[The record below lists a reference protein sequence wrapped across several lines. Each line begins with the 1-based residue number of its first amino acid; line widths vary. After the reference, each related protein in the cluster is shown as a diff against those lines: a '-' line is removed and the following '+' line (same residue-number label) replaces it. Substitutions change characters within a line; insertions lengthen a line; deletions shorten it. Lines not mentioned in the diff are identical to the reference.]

1 MLQENEINT
10 QSACPFHNV
19 ERHAQDL
26 STSQGDYLSHIIWQ
40 YVQRGLVYPSPYA
53 RFVTFWRNQGEFGQ
67 PLTKAVLTRLMTDL
81 RTEIHERYGSSNTTA
96 IVGVGFTLWN
106 QWCAEDSTSV
116 PIAIQKFLSK
126 YPDGA
131 LPAFA
136 RSCGTLADS
145 QGDLWFHIKSDNDDY
160 CEGVL
165 QFIRGR
171 LEQEEQC
178 VDPAL
183 TVSQAAATKS
193 ITPDKL
199 GGKVLGCRFSENL
212 NNPSDPI
219 TIQEQT
225 IVSFEDPA
233 HMGASFALAQRFFIN
248 WTNILNMSPEQIE
261 DLVGRTTEDVLIP
274 TRDTRSHIKCSRV
287 QDEQGN
293 TTPILRLGLPFG
305 QSPAIHNHD
314 LQRKGASLRDEAG
327 IYFAGYT
334 KDVAVLESIMDSQI
348 GFEEGCIRDRL
359 LTNVNA
365 DLGGLFY
372 IPSQVDLGLSPV
384 ELQTY
389 TETDW
394 KRFPGVD
401 WSRLDR
407 HFQLRS
413 KNGYMYYNHKDY
425 LYHMAT
431 MTAEERLRVL
441 PPSSRILRLLANTF
455 SRWQDTWYFDR
466 AQQEME
472 HLQVYVERK
481 YGTEKAAEVMSLSVA
496 ERMGWAIK
504 MTLGDV
510 IVSHEYGFRG
520 RKQLENGN
528 WINGADTYRMQPQ
541 ELIVGALPNLGLG
554 QGRYVMDYAREDEK
568 ISNFFQGLS
577 YASGVGHVVP
587 GFQRV
592 LELGIEGL
600 ILDIQQRLN
609 ATSDPKKQEFYK
621 AAILALEG
629 VSDHCLAYA
638 QLAGEIASGLPEGQV
653 AERENLQAIATRMT
667 KLATQPPE
675 TMLEAAQLIFT
686 YHACLHLIGEP
697 TAIGRLDQMLYPFYE
712 RDLAAGQ
719 LNDDLAQE
727 IIDCFWIKIGEKVQ
741 LNRTL
746 VEDHQPYGNL
756 AMGGASG
763 NYPQGAANNQWIQ
776 QVTVGGTI
784 ADNSPGEGLP
794 AYNRITLLCLRA
806 ARRLPLNAPCL
817 SLRVRKD
824 IPPEY
829 LQEAALAI
837 LSGGAHPILLSDEK
851 IIPGLQ
857 QSGDQVGKGQT
868 PTDYTPVSEKAGG
881 LWHSQVGLQDA
892 RDYACDGCYEPQI
905 VGKNWFTL
913 GGVLTL
919 QALEAAL
926 NQGKS
931 WLTAGPMFFRGQRLS
946 FTSIP
951 PKDIQSFE
959 QLVELFLT
967 HIRWIYAKQADGLLA
982 VFGQMSQVCPSPL
995 LSVVIDDCLDKGVD
1009 FYAGGARYNMVAPCF
1024 TALANSINSLYAIKH
1039 MVFEPS
1045 TAVTSLPELVD
1056 ALICDWG
1063 YSMQEP
1069 FISTLSGP
1077 ARIAAIAE
1085 RFKKLREVA
1094 LQLPRYGRGN
1104 PDIDQFGDELIRRVA
1119 ETGVQV
1125 FTDPALPTAKKMVDL
1140 AQQLG
1145 TPEQPFGG
1153 FQIMP
1158 GVGTFENYV
1167 EFGATTGA
1175 SADGRRSGES
1185 LASDLSPAPSVADQP
1200 INHQEAEFLKV
1211 LQGFTGAS
1219 SEYSSGA
1226 PTDLNIREDFPPDK
1240 LQQVLHAFAQGTGSN
1255 ILTITCANPE
1265 TFAGATRDQE
1275 KYDLIRVRMGG
1286 WSEFFVAMFPAH
1298 QAQHQRRPFHLPEP
1312 SGELG

>member
-1 MLQENEINT
+1 MNT
-10 QSACPFHNV
+10 PGICPFHGV
-19 ERHAQDL
+19 ERRAEDL
-26 STSQGDYLSHIIWQ
+26 STAQGDRLSYMIWQ
-40 YVQRGLVYPSPYA
+40 YVQRGLVYPSPHA
-53 RFVTFWRNQGEFGQ
+53 RFVTFWRYSQGSGQ
-67 PLTKAVLTRLMTDL
+67 PLTKAVLTRLMADL
-81 RTEIHERYGSSNTTA
+81 RAEIHTHYGSTNTTA

-106 QWCAEDSTSV
+106 RWCADDSIPV
-116 PIAIQKFLSK
+116 PVAIKQFLEK
-126 YPDGA
+126 YPDGVF
-131 LPAFA
+131 PAFA
-136 RSCGTLADS
+136 RSAGTLEDS

-165 QFIRGR
+165 KFIRER
-171 LEQEEQC
+171 LEKVEQC
-178 VDPAL
+178 VDPAR
-183 TVSQAAATKS
+183 TVYQAASTKS

-225 IVSFEDPA
+225 IVGFEDPV
-233 HMGASFALAQRFFIN
+233 HVGASYSLSQRFFIN
-248 WTNILNMSPEQIE
+248 WNNILNMSPDEIE
-261 DLVGRTTEDVLIP
+261 DLVGRTTDDILIP

-293 TTPILRLGLPFG
+293 TTRILRLGLPFG
-305 QSPAIHNHD
+305 QSSAIHNQD

-327 IYFAGYT
+327 IYFAGYA
-334 KDVAVLESIMDSQI
+334 KDVTVLESILDSQI
-348 GFEEGCIRDRL
+348 GFETGCIRDRL
-359 LTNVNA
+359 LTNVNS

-372 IPSQVDLGLSPV
+372 IPSQVDLGLNPI
-384 ELQTY
+384 ELKTY
-389 TETDW
+389 EEMDW
-394 KRFPGVD
+394 KYFPGVD

-407 HFQLRS
+407 HFTLRS

-425 LYHMAT
+425 LYRMGT
-431 MTAEERLRVL
+431 MTAEEKLQFL
-441 PPSSRILRLLANTF
+441 PPSSRVLRLLANTF
-455 SRWQDTWYFDR
+455 SRWEDNWYFDR
-466 AQQEME
+466 SQQKME
-472 HLQVYVERK
+472 HLQVYVERQ
-481 YGTEKAAEVMSLSVA
+481 YGSDKAAEVMSLSVA

-504 MTLGDV
+504 MSVGYVL
-510 IVSHEYGFRG
+510 VSHEYGFRG
-520 RKQLENGN
+520 RKQQPNDN
-528 WINGADTYRMQPQ
+528 WLNGADTYRIQPQ
-541 ELIVGALPNLGLG
+541 ELIVGGLPNLGLG
-554 QGRYVMDYAREDEK
+554 QGRYVMDYTREDEQ
-568 ISNFFQGLS
+568 IPNFFRGLS

-592 LELGIEGL
+592 LDLGIGGL
-600 ILDIQQRLN
+600 ILDIQKRLDS
-609 ATSDPKKQEFYK
+609 TTDVKKQEFYK
-621 AAILALEG
+621 ASILALEG
-629 VSDHCLAYA
+629 VRDHCIAYA
-638 QLAGEIASGLPEGQV
+638 KLAGEMANELPEGKQ
-653 AERENLQAIATRMT
+653 AERENLEAIATRMT
-667 KLATQPPE
+667 KLATQPPA
-675 TMLEAAQLIFT
+675 TMLEAAQLILT
-686 YHACLHLIGEP
+686 YHACLQLVGEP

-712 RDLAAGQ
+712 RDMAEGR

-727 IIDCFWIKIGEKVQ
+727 IIDCFWIKVGEKVQ
-741 LNRTL
+741 LNRTM

-756 AMGGASG
+756 AMGGMSG

-794 AYNRITLLCLRA
+794 AYNKITLLCLRA

-824 IPPEY
+824 IPSEY

-857 QSGDQVGKGQT
+857 QSGDRIGEGQT
-868 PTDYTPVSEKAGG
+868 PTNYTPVQEKAGV
-881 LWHSQVGLQDA
+881 LWRSEVELQDA
-892 RDYACDGCYEPQI
+892 RNYACDGCYEPQI

-931 WLTAGPMFFRGQRLS
+931 WLTAGPMFFRGQRIS

-951 PKDIQSFE
+951 PREIKSFE
-959 QLVELFLT
+959 QLVDLFLT
-967 HIRWIYAKQADGLLA
+967 HIRWMYAKQADGLLGA
-982 VFGQMSQVCPSPL
+982 FGQMSQVCPSPL
-995 LSVVIDDCLDKGVD
+995 LSVVIDDCLDKGLD
-1009 FYAGGARYNMVAPCF
+1009 FYAGGPRYNMVAPCF

-1056 ALICDWG
+1056 ALMCDWG

-1069 FISTLSGP
+1069 FISTLAGP
-1077 ARIAAIAE
+1077 ARIAAMAE
-1085 RFKKLREVA
+1085 RFQKLREVA
-1094 LQLPRYGRGN
+1094 LKLPRYGRGN
-1104 PDIDQFGDELIRRVA
+1104 PEIDKFGDELIRQVA
-1119 ETGVQV
+1119 QTAVQV
-1125 FTDPALPTAKKMVDL
+1125 FTDPALPTAQKMVDL

-1153 FQIMP
+1153 FQIVP
-1158 GVGTFENYV
+1158 GVGTFENYI

-1185 LASDLSPAPSVADQP
+1185 LASDLSPAPSMADFP
-1200 INHQEAEFLKV
+1200 IDHQEAKFLSV
-1211 LQGFTGAS
+1211 LQGFTGEGS
-1219 SEYSSGA
+1219 SDYSSGA
-1226 PTDLNIREDFPPDK
+1226 PTDLNIREDFPAQQ
-1240 LQQVLHAFAQGTGSN
+1240 LEQVLRAFALGDGSN

-1265 TFAGATRDQE
+1265 TFAGATHNPE

-1298 QAQHQRRPFHLPEP
+1298 QAQHQRRPLHLPEP
-1312 SGELG
+1312 SAL